1 MDNRNTAYR
10 SFSAAALAGA
20 ALCCT
25 ALPAAE
31 AHHGVASL
39 GAVGLEGPGAPIETT
54 ISANLP
60 QGASLAY
67 TKLDYARF
75 KTYTEARDDE
85 TDFNAYWLYG
95 LGHGFTPWFTGYL
108 FVPYTSKVVEDNSYN
123 TTGFGDLM
131 LSGTIGFKYDDGFR
145 LVPPSE
151 SLDDWY
157 DWHFS
162 LFAGLT
168 LPTGDAN
175 IADAGGG
182 IDPGQSLGFGK
193 PSYLLGLSA
202 TRLLTDRNTLH
213 VDASYLYFQ
222 QYRYDDGTNFQFGA
236 EFRLNAAWV
245 YKLATRAE
253 TRSRWDVFL
262 EANYLALGRD
272 QVEGAGE
279 PATGGTMLYVQ
290 PGVRYYVNNLS
301 FALGVK
307 LPTWTDL
314 NEKDDQQ
321 GAEGKERYR
330 LLFSA
335 SALF

>member
-1 MDNRNTAYR
+1 MDRRDITR
-10 SFSAAALAGA
+10 PLGPIRTLAGVLLWGTA
-20 ALCCT
+20 AV
-25 ALPAAE
+25 AQ

-60 QGASLAY
+60 EGSSLGY
-67 TKLDYARF
+67 MKLDYARF

-85 TDFNAYWLYG
+85 TDFNSYWLYG
-95 LGHGFTPWFTGYL
+95 LGHGFTPWFTGYV
-108 FVPYTSKVVEDNSYN
+108 FVPYTNKVVEDNSYN
-123 TTGFGDLM
+123 TAGFGDLV
-131 LSGTIGFKYDDGFR
+131 LTGTIGFKYDDGFR
-145 LVPPSE
+145 LVPKSE

-175 IADAGGG
+175 IRDAGGT

-193 PSYLLGLSA
+193 PSYMVGLSA
-202 TRLLTDRNTLH
+202 SRLVTDRNTVH
-213 VDASYLYFQ
+213 IDTSYIYFQ
-222 QYRYDDGTNFQFGA
+222 QYRYDDGVNFQFGG

-245 YKLATRAE
+245 YKLATNAE
-253 TRSRWDVFL
+253 AKSRWDVYL
-262 EANYLALGRD
+262 EANYLGLGRD
-272 QVEGAGE
+272 ETEGVGDL
-279 PATGGTMLYVQ
+279 ATGGTMLYLQ
-290 PGVRYYVNNLS
+290 PGARYYVNNLS
-301 FALGVK
+301 FAVGVK
-307 LPTWTDL
+307 IPAWTDL
-314 NEKDDQQ
+314 NEDDQQQ

-330 LLFSA
+330 LLFTG